1 MSGRGNATVT
11 LHVVSSLDG
20 FIARKDNSV
29 SWLEANGS
37 VYENGVSISQEEA
50 ATFVKAIDCY
60 VLGSRTY
67 EHALELG
74 WPYGDTPTVVV
85 TGRKLPSTRK
95 NVEFYSG
102 DLKTLL
108 DEKLAP
114 RYRNIWLVGGAML
127 SQRFLE
133 LGLVDE
139 IRLTIAPVLLGD
151 GLRLFGSL
159 AEERWELK
167 NVVAYKN
174 GFVELSYSASPCESV
189 GRDHL
194 IKLTVTSCK
203 KRSGWRKHHV
213 GSRNHWGI
221 GSRRLG
227 RVRDG

>member
-1 MSGRGNATVT
+1 MSRSERDAKGSRVT

-20 FIARKDNSV
+20 FIASQDNSV
-29 SWLEANGS
+29 SWLENTG
-37 VYENGVSISQEEA
+37 VYEAGVSISEEEA
-50 ATFVKAIDCY
+50 AAFVKSIDCY

-85 TGRKLPSTRK
+85 TGKKLPSAK
-95 NVEFYSG
+95 KSVEFYSG
-102 DLKTLL
+102 DLKTLV

-127 SQRFLE
+127 CQRFLE

-151 GLRLFGSL
+151 GLRLFGPMM
-159 AEERWELK
+159 EKRWNLK

-174 GFVELSYSASPCESV
+174 GFVELSYSAA
-189 GRDHL
+189 GA
-194 IKLTVTSCK
+194 
-203 KRSGWRKHHV
+203 
-213 GSRNHWGI
+213 
-221 GSRRLG
+221 
-227 RVRDG
+227 